1 MLRQGRGRRE
11 GWENTLNL
19 LVIAAM
25 LFAFVLLLWA
35 FAVLVWDFLE
45 ERTRGW
51 LRMLLVVVL
60 APLCALA
67 AALATALITSAVLTA
82 LEPHERPAR
91 IESAEPE
98 TTSQSTGP
106 EKITNRTGT
115 PSPSPSVSPSATSS
129 PSASAS
135 PSASPSP

>member
-1 MLRQGRGRRE
+1 MLRRGRGRRE
-11 GWENTLNL
+11 GWENTLNV

-35 FAVLVWDFLE
+35 FAVLVWDFLK

-67 AALATALITSAVLTA
+67 TALITSAVISA
-82 LEPHERPAR
+82 LEPHEGPAR

-106 EKITNRTGT
+106 EKITNGTGT